1 MFGYLIKVVML
12 KKIIKYF
19 NMPVNLYVLRHGQT
33 FGNVDNLIIGNR
45 DSELTDLGKKQAR
58 DTAETLNNIFNMENL
73 SADAIISSPIS
84 RAINTAKIIADK
96 FNYDI
101 NDIEVLEGLDEF
113 DTGAFSLKSREEA
126 KNNKNLGD
134 FDKLVK
140 NREYRCPESNESIKD
155 CGIRFDNC
163 LKNICRHLEDNNKKN
178 AIVVA
183 HSFVMEQL
191 LILKNAKNKSPFKNC
206 EIMKISYD
214 KNKRDISIEGRI
226 V

>member
-1 MFGYLIKVVML
+1 
-12 KKIIKYF
+12 
-19 NMPVNLYVLRHGQT
+19 MPVNLYVLRHGQT

-45 DSELTDLGKKQAR
+45 DSELTDLGKKQAK
-58 DTAETLNNIFNMENL
+58 DTAEILNNIFNIENL
-73 SADAIISSPIS
+73 SADAIISSPRS
-84 RAINTAKIIADK
+84 RAINTARIIADK

-113 DTGAFSLKSREEA
+113 DIDAFSLKSREEA

-140 NREYRCPESNESIKD
+140 NGEYRCPESNESVKD
-155 CGIRFDNC
+155 CGIRFNNC
-163 LKNICRHLEDNNKKN
+163 LKNICRRLEENNKKN

-214 KNKRDISIEGRI
+214 KNKKDISIEGRI